1 MRTLLKLLAV
11 TALLYFL
18 MFHGLGTRELW
29 SSHEARA
36 AQDAQSL
43 LDSGDWRLPH
53 LFDGR
58 AELQKPPL
66 YYWITASIG
75 WMRGTV
81 DELTVRL
88 PAVLGSIL
96 TGLALFFLLR
106 QSGNPRAGWL
116 ARSAPTRKFLP
127 PLLCWHPDRW
137 ARCREGGGVPA
148 RP

>member
-1 MRTLLKLLAV
+1 MLKVLALA
-11 TALLYFL
+11 ALLYVL

-66 YYWITASIG
+66 YYWLTASLG
-75 WMRGTV
+75 WMLGQV
-81 DELTVRL
+81 DAVAVRL

-96 TGLALFFLLR
+96 TGLALFFLLS

-116 ARSAPTRKFLP
+116 AMIVLWTMI
-127 PLLCWHPDRW
+127 H
-137 ARCREGGGVPA
+137 
-148 RP
+148 